1 RTLNALNQGGVRMYH
16 SILLAADGSEYSY
29 RAAEELLRFI
39 GEDTQ
44 VTILHVVDADASKTD
59 VLHGTQGK
67 SLTDDRKEKHQEVT
81 GMFDRNDV
89 NYSIRFEHGTPNKTA
104 VKVANSGDYQAVILV
119 TIGLITLQE
128 MMLGNLS
135 HNVA

>member
-1 RTLNALNQGGVRMYH
+1 MYH

-59 VLHGTQGK
+59 VLHGTQGR
-67 SLTDDRKEKHQEVT
+67 SLTDAAKEKLQEVAR
-81 GMFDRNDV
+81 MFDRDNV
-89 NYSIRFEHGTPNKTA
+89 KYSIRSEHGTPNKSV
-104 VKVANSGDYQAVILV
+104 VKVANSGDYQAVILGPR
-119 TIGLITLQE
+119 GLNNLQE
-128 MMLGNLS
+128 MMLGSVS
-135 HNVA
+135 HKVATRANIPVIIAK